1 MRISHLPNI
10 ITELHQLLVNRPE
23 LSAEIDKHFGVKLE
37 VKKQIDQLFDK
48 LQEDQK
54 QIDQLETSS
63 KEAVQQSRQLAKDLR
78 EASEKIEKLFEVFGE
93 GDLQTDQLPKISG
106 PSNSQLQFQKF
117 LSEVTPHQAA
127 IQKWGG
133 GELFSQLESG
143 LKTYSELRQQIVSQE
158 KELGEESEELNKL
171 LQDSEVKVL
180 MIRDLVK
187 RVG

>member
-10 ITELHQLLVNRPE
+10 ITELHQLLINRPE

-78 EASEKIEKLFEVFGE
+78 EASEKIEKLFEVFG
-93 GDLQTDQLPKISG
+93 GSDLQTSQLPKISG
-106 PSNSQLQFQKF
+106 PSNSKLQFQNF
-117 LSEVTPHQAA
+117 LSQVTPHQTE
-127 IQKWGG
+127 IQNWGG
-133 GELFSQLESG
+133 GELFNQLTVG
-143 LKTYSELRQQIVSQE
+143 LKQYSELRQQILE
-158 KELGEESEELNKL
+158 KEKGLLEESEELNKL
-171 LQDSEVKVL
+171 LQGSEVKVL